1 MSYLLCL
8 PTSLVALRQL
18 YGGQIQAASLLAGLF
33 FHFSSPALVFPC
45 RLLWSPTPSPCTPP
59 LTLLL
64 ICQPSQER
72 GPLASKVIE
81 LLGGGDRPGFSA

>member
-1 MSYLLCL
+1 MSCLLCL